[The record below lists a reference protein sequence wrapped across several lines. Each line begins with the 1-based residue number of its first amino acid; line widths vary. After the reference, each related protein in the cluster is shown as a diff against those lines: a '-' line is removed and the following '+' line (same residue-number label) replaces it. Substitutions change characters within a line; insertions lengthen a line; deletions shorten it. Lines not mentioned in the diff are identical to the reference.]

1 MACNHEQLRCTD
13 NVFYCPLCGAS
24 WASPPEDEQKPADAA
39 TPSEAPKRA
48 AKRTTRKTD
57 E

>member
-1 MACNHEQLRCTD
+1 MPCKHEQLRCTD

-48 AKRTTRKTD
+48 AKRTTRKRG